1 MADIDLEKR
10 KLPDLGE
17 KISHLEGIMGA
28 YLPSTSFDGKVQQK
42 LLGHDKAV
50 FSRMKSGQRHVTNWE
65 LGRLTDHFQLS
76 TYDLDYRVFLNAF
89 DTFETALREKGVG
102 AYGDTASGQLRKT
115 LRQRI
120 IAKHP
125 IEILNVRK
133 LNVGGIGM
141 EHEDDGLM
149 KLRPSSQV
157 TVTVRL
163 TLDTAVAPYLI
174 ILHDF
179 PERHAMSCLM
189 PSKFAPASRIS
200 ESILHLPLP
209 DSGFVSF
216 PVGGPPGYRCLYA
229 IQSSKNFP
237 SVLGLEEPEFGVM
250 DITHDQLSQMLVILE
265 NAKDDAHGTSAVTF
279 AEYTLVSS

>member
-10 KLPDLGE
+10 RLPDLGE

-42 LLGHDKAV
+42 LLGCDKAV

-65 LGRLTDHFQLS
+65 LGRLANHFQLS
-76 TYDLDYRVFLNAF
+76 TYDLDYRVFLNGF
-89 DTFETALREKGVG
+89 DIFDAALQEKGVG

-125 IEILNVRK
+125 IEIRRVRE

-141 EHEDDGLM
+141 EHEDDGLL
-149 KLRPSSQV
+149 KLRPSSEV
-157 TVTVRL
+157 TVSVHL
-163 TLDTAVAPYLI
+163 TLDTAVASYLF

-179 PERHAMSCLM
+179 PEGHAMSCLM
-189 PSKFAPASRIS
+189 PSRFAPAARVSGS
-200 ESILHLPLP
+200 LLHLPLA
-209 DSGFVSF
+209 DSGLVSF
-216 PVGGPPGYRCLYA
+216 PVGGPPGYRCLYG

-237 SVLGLEEPEFGVM
+237 SILGLEEPEFGVV
-250 DITHDQLSQMLVILE
+250 DITHDQLSQMLIILE
-265 NAKDDAHGTSAVTF
+265 NSKDDAHGASAVTF
-279 AEYTLVSS
+279 AEYTLVSR